1 MKVRIEIDTK
11 TFIRFWLVVIGFVL
25 AGWAIFLA
33 KDAIILIIIS
43 LFLALALNAPVS
55 KIAKLLGSKKNRGG
69 ATAVAYLLIVA
80 FLGLVVAFVLPTIVE
95 QTNKFIAE
103 IPDFVNSATSQNGF
117 VRKFIEENNL
127 GELVSQLSK
136 MATDMVNEY
145 SKNFGN
151 ILFGSLNAII
161 NAVVSLIMILTMTFL
176 MLVEGPSWLEKFWK
190 LYPDQQKQKRHRRI
204 ALKMYK
210 SVSAFVNG
218 QLTVSM
224 ISGTLGALVVAILSL
239 TVGVPINLAIPVGVI
254 LVLVGT
260 IPMFG
265 ALIAGIISSLI
276 IASNIWYAGLIFLTY
291 FLIYQQIENSVI
303 SPMIQAKNNQ
313 LSALLIFVAITV
325 GLHVLGI
332 LGAFLSIPI
341 AACLKILFDEYY
353 LEKRRNKPENDEA
366 SMADLLKKI
375 N

>member
-1 MKVRIEIDTK
+1 MKVKIEIDTK

-33 KDAIILIIIS
+33 KDAIILIVIS

-136 MATDMVNEY
+136 MAPDMVNEY

-161 NAVVSLIMILTMTFL
+161 NAVVSLIMILTMTF
-176 MLVEGPSWLEKFWK
+176 
-190 LYPDQQKQKRHRRI
+190 
-204 ALKMYK
+204 
-210 SVSAFVNG
+210 
-218 QLTVSM
+218 
-224 ISGTLGALVVAILSL
+224 
-239 TVGVPINLAIPVGVI
+239 
-254 LVLVGT
+254 
-260 IPMFG
+260 
-265 ALIAGIISSLI
+265 
-276 IASNIWYAGLIFLTY
+276 
-291 FLIYQQIENSVI
+291 
-303 SPMIQAKNNQ
+303 
-313 LSALLIFVAITV
+313 
-325 GLHVLGI
+325 
-332 LGAFLSIPI
+332 
-341 AACLKILFDEYY
+341 
-353 LEKRRNKPENDEA
+353 
-366 SMADLLKKI
+366 
-375 N
+375 

>member
-1 MKVRIEIDTK
+1 MKVKIEIDTK

-33 KDAIILIIIS
+33 KDAIILIVIS

-176 MLVEGPSWLEKFWK
+176 MLVEGPNWLEKFWK

-210 SVSAFVNG
+210 SISAFVNG

-224 ISGTLGALVVAILSL
+224 ISGTLASLMVVILNL
-239 TVGVPINLAIPVGVI
+239 TLGVPISLAIPIGVI
-254 LVLVGT
+254 MIIVGT

-265 ALIAGIISSLI
+265 ALIAGILSSLI
-276 IASNIWYAGLIFLTY
+276 IAFNIWYAGLIFLVY

-313 LSALLIFVAITV
+313 LSALVVFVAITV
-325 GLHVLGI
+325 GLYVLGI

-341 AACLKILFDEYY
+341 AACLKILLDEYF
-353 LEKRRNKPENDEA
+353 LEKRKSKSDNDET

>member
-1 MKVRIEIDTK
+1 MKVKIEIDTK

-33 KDAIILIIIS
+33 KDAIILIVIS

-136 MATDMVNEY
+136 MATDIVNEY

-210 SVSAFVNG
+210 SISAFVNG

-224 ISGTLGALVVAILSL
+224 ISGTLASLMVVILNL
-239 TVGVPINLAIPVGVI
+239 TLGVPISLAIPIGVI
-254 LVLVGT
+254 MIIVGT

-265 ALIAGIISSLI
+265 ALIAGILSSLI
-276 IASNIWYAGLIFLTY
+276 IAFNIWYAGLIFLVY

-313 LSALLIFVAITV
+313 LSALVVFVAITV
-325 GLHVLGI
+325 GLYVLGI

-341 AACLKILFDEYY
+341 AACLKILLDEYF
-353 LEKRRNKPENDEA
+353 LEKRKVAKSEDSER
-366 SMADLLKKI
+366 KI
-375 N
+375 EEIISKI